1 MGYIFNWI
9 WCRIMTKKFAL
20 LSCCSVLLF
29 ANPLS
34 AETPDRPNIIL
45 IMSDDMG
52 YSDIGCY
59 GGEIKTPSL
68 DQLAS
73 DGLRYTQFYN
83 TARCC
88 PTRACL
94 LTGLYPHQTGVG
106 YMMQDRGLDG
116 YRGDLNRNCVT
127 IAEVLHKAGY
137 NTYLSGKWHVAKMTR
152 PKNDGEKYNWP
163 KQRGFDRFYGT
174 IHGAGSFWDP
184 STLCRGNKMISPF
197 ADDEYQP
204 SEPYYY
210 TDAISDQA
218 ARFIRENP
226 SGKPFFLYV
235 AYTAAH
241 WPLHAR
247 KRDIARYEGKYDK
260 GYQAIRDAR
269 LRKMK
274 QLGVVKS
281 NVKLSEASGTWDS
294 IEYKDWEAANME
306 VYAAMVDAMDQGIG
320 EIVNAL
326 KETDQYENT
335 FLCYFQD
342 NGGCA
347 EGAGRSLK
355 PNPRGD
361 KPTLPPLDEN
371 AIHYF
376 GSSPKQTRDG
386 WPVRNGRVMPGP
398 DDTYIG
404 YGKNWANVSNTPFRE
419 YKHWTHEGGISTP
432 LIVHWPDGFKD
443 RNKLRNQ
450 LCHLID
456 VMPTCVELAHATYP
470 TEIQGKPIKP
480 MEGQSLVPS
489 FTNQPLERGPVFWE
503 HEGNR
508 AVRDGRWKLVAKRS
522 SGEMPPN
529 WELYDIEQ
537 DRTEQKNLID
547 ENKERAEEMIAQWN
561 EYAKRTEVF
570 PSPW

>member
-1 MGYIFNWI
+1 M
-9 WCRIMTKKFAL
+9 MKFCNLLKCGAL
-20 LSCCSVLLF
+20 VF
-29 ANPLS
+29 IAITVA
-34 AETPDRPNIIL
+34 AEEPARPNIVL

-59 GGEIKTPSL
+59 GGEIKTPNL
-68 DQLAS
+68 DQLAA

-106 YMMQDRGLDG
+106 YMMRDRGVDG

-127 IAEVLHKAGY
+127 IAEVLRGAGY
-137 NTYLSGKWHVAKMTR
+137 NTYVAGKWHVSKITR
-152 PKNDGEKYNWP
+152 PRNDGDKYNWP
-163 KQRGFDRFYGT
+163 TQRGFDRFYGT

-197 ADDEYQP
+197 ADEEYQP
-204 SEPYYY
+204 EDPYYY

-218 ARFIRENP
+218 ARFIQENP
-226 SGKPFFLYV
+226 PGEPFFMYV

-247 KRDIARYEGKYDK
+247 ERDIARYKGKYDE
-260 GYQAIRDAR
+260 GYRAIREAR
-269 LRKMK
+269 LEKMK
-274 QLGVVKS
+274 RLGVVKQDIQ
-281 NVKLSEASGTWDS
+281 LSKAAGQWDA
-294 IEYKDWEAANME
+294 IEDKEWEAANME
-306 VYAAMVDAMDQGIG
+306 VYAAMVDSMDQGIG
-320 EIVNAL
+320 RIINAL
-326 KETDQYENT
+326 KETGQFENT
-335 FLCYFQD
+335 LLCYFQD

-347 EGAGRSLK
+347 EAAGRGLTR
-355 PNPRGD
+355 NPRGE
-361 KPTLPPLDEN
+361 KPTLPPLSDD
-371 AIHYF
+371 ALHYA
-376 GSSPKQTRDG
+376 GSTPKQTRDG
-386 WPVRNGRVMPGP
+386 WPVRNGRVLPGP
-398 DDTYIG
+398 ADTYIG

-443 RNKLRNQ
+443 KNKIRNQ

-456 VMPTCVELAHATYP
+456 WMPTCVELSGATYP
-470 TEIQGKPIKP
+470 ESFEGEAIQP
-480 MEGQSLVPS
+480 MEGKSLVPT
-489 FTNQPLERGPVFWE
+489 FTDQPLEREYVFWE

-508 AVRDGRWKLVAKRS
+508 AVRDGRWKLVAKRTR
-522 SGEMPPN
+522 GGLPPD
-529 WELYDIEQ
+529 WELYDVEQ
-537 DRTEQKNLID
+537 DRSESRNLIGQQP
-547 ENKERAEEMIAQWN
+547 ERAARMIKAWN
-561 EYAKRTEVF
+561 AYAKRTKVF

>member
-1 MGYIFNWI
+1 MI
-9 WCRIMTKKFAL
+9 KFCNLLTSGAL
-20 LSCCSVLLF
+20 VLISITV
-29 ANPLS
+29 A
-34 AETPDRPNIIL
+34 AEEPARPNIVL

-59 GGEIKTPSL
+59 GGEINTPNL
-68 DQLAS
+68 DQLAA

-106 YMMQDRGLDG
+106 YMMQDRGVDG

-127 IAEVLHKAGY
+127 IAEVLRSAGY
-137 NTYLSGKWHVAKMTR
+137 NTYIAGKWHVSKITR
-152 PKNDGEKYNWP
+152 PRDDGDKYNWP
-163 KQRGFDRFYGT
+163 TQRGFDRFYGT

-197 ADDEYQP
+197 ADEEYQP
-204 SEPYYY
+204 EDPYYY

-218 ARFIRENP
+218 ARFIEENP
-226 SGKPFFLYV
+226 PGEPFFMYV

-247 KRDIARYEGKYDK
+247 ERDIASYKGKYDQ
-260 GYQAIRDAR
+260 GYHAIREAR
-269 LRKMK
+269 LKKMK
-274 QLGVVKS
+274 RLGVVKQDIQ
-281 NVKLSEASGTWDS
+281 LSKAAGQWES
-294 IEYKDWEAANME
+294 IEDKDWEAANME
-306 VYAAMVDAMDQGIG
+306 VYAAMVDSMDQGIG
-320 EIVNAL
+320 RIINAL
-326 KETDQYENT
+326 KETGQFENT
-335 FLCYFQD
+335 LLCYFQD

-347 EGAGRSLK
+347 EAAGRGLM
-355 PNPRGD
+355 PNPRGE
-361 KPTLPPLDEN
+361 KPTLPPLSDD
-371 AIHYF
+371 ALHYA
-376 GSSPKQTRDG
+376 GSTPKQTRDG
-386 WPVRNGRVMPGP
+386 WPIRNGRVMPGP
-398 DDTYIG
+398 ADTYIG

-443 RNKLRNQ
+443 KNKIRNQ

-456 VMPTCVELAHATYP
+456 WMPTCVELSGGTYP
-470 TEIQGKPIKP
+470 ESFEGESIQP
-480 MEGQSLVPS
+480 MEGKSLVPT
-489 FTNQPLERGPVFWE
+489 FTDQPLEREYVFWE

-508 AVRDGRWKLVAKRS
+508 AVRDGRWKLVSKRTR
-522 SGEMPPN
+522 GGFPPD
-529 WELYDIEQ
+529 WELYDVEQ
-537 DRTEQKNLID
+537 DRSESKNLIGRQP
-547 ENKERAEEMIAQWN
+547 ERAAKMIKAWN
-561 EYAKRTEVF
+561 AYAKRTKVF

>member
-1 MGYIFNWI
+1 M
-9 WCRIMTKKFAL
+9 MKFCNLLKCGAL
-20 LSCCSVLLF
+20 VFISINV
-29 ANPLS
+29 A
-34 AETPDRPNIIL
+34 AEEPARPNIVL

-59 GGEIKTPSL
+59 GGEIKTPNL
-68 DQLAS
+68 DQLAA

-106 YMMQDRGLDG
+106 YMMRDRGVDG

-127 IAEVLHKAGY
+127 IAEVLRGAGY
-137 NTYLSGKWHVAKMTR
+137 NTYVAGKWHVSKMTR
-152 PKNDGEKYNWP
+152 PSNDGDKYNWP
-163 KQRGFDRFYGT
+163 TQRGFDRFYGT

-197 ADDEYQP
+197 ADEEYQP
-204 SEPYYY
+204 EDPYYY

-218 ARFIRENP
+218 ARFIQENP
-226 SGKPFFLYV
+226 PGEPFFMYV

-247 KRDIARYEGKYDK
+247 QRDIARYKGKYDE
-260 GYQAIRDAR
+260 GYHAIREAR
-269 LRKMK
+269 LEKMK
-274 QLGVVKS
+274 RLGVVKQDIQ
-281 NVKLSEASGTWDS
+281 LSKAAGQWDA
-294 IEYKDWEAANME
+294 IEDKEWEAANME
-306 VYAAMVDAMDQGIG
+306 VYAAMIDSMDQGIG
-320 EIVNAL
+320 RIINAL
-326 KETDQYENT
+326 KETGQFENT
-335 FLCYFQD
+335 LLCYFQD

-347 EGAGRSLK
+347 EAAGRSLT
-355 PNPRGD
+355 PNPRGE
-361 KPTLPPLDEN
+361 KPTLPPLSDD
-371 AIHYF
+371 ALHYA
-376 GSSPKQTRDG
+376 GSTPKQTRDG

-398 DDTYIG
+398 ADTYIG
-404 YGKNWANVSNTPFRE
+404 YGENWANVSNTPFRE

-443 RNKLRNQ
+443 KNKIRNQ

-456 VMPTCVELAHATYP
+456 WMPTCVELSGATYP
-470 TEIQGKPIKP
+470 ESFEGEAIQP
-480 MEGQSLVPS
+480 MEGKSLVPT
-489 FTNQPLERGPVFWE
+489 FTDQPLERGYVFWE

-508 AVRDGRWKLVAKRS
+508 AVREGRWKLVAKRTR
-522 SGEMPPN
+522 GGLPPD
-529 WELYDIEQ
+529 WELYDVEQ
-537 DRTEQKNLID
+537 DRSESKNLID
-547 ENKERAEEMIAQWN
+547 LQPERVAKMIKAWNDYAE
-561 EYAKRTEVF
+561 RTKVF